1 MSIISIF
8 YVLSLFVMEK
18 VIKILV
24 IKYLNKLPLL
34 TRPLVSF
41 LNSGIILKALLLT
54 LNILNPQ
61 IIGVG

>member
-24 IKYLNKLPLL
+24 KKYLNKLPLL